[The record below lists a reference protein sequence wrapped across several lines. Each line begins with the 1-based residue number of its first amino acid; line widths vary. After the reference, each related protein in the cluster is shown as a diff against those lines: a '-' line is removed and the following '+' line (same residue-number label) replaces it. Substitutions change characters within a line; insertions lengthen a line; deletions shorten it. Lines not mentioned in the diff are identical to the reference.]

1 MNVLIF
7 FPHFY
12 DIFMRKL
19 KSRGGKTLED
29 NNKKQLLELFIF
41 ETSQF
46 LEQLEELVMSSEENG
61 LTMDAVNEIFRIM
74 HTIKGSSAILGED
87 NISVLAHDIEEVFS
101 IIRSKKLL
109 DIEFGALAEVILSC
123 SDYFGN
129 ELERIQSGEPPAAKP
144 ADILE
149 KIKEILKSLDQD
161 SGSKPNVSHEKK
173 IKNLSIDLDN
183 YKPQSGATT
192 YYIKVKF
199 EKDSGMES
207 LRAFSLIQNIKEY
220 AKVLEHVPFDLD
232 KSENTELIKEKG
244 FQVIFESDKDYE
256 TVKEY
261 IESKNTL
268 LAEFELNIINKDNIT
283 LQQTAQAPKDTQK
296 NKLDTGFISVNI
308 KKLDMLMDITSE
320 IIITEALLLENPDLV
335 GKRLTNFRGVARRF
349 MKMTDELQDIVFS
362 LRMLPIAPVFHKMK
376 RIVRDMG
383 VKLNKPVEIIFEGE
397 DTEVDKNIIEH
408 ISDPLMHII
417 RNSID
422 HGIEF
427 PDERAAKGKP
437 ETGRI
442 ILEAKNVGNE
452 VWITISDDGRGLDRE
467 KILEKARQIGFTS
480 KSSSEIDDKEVYSF
494 IFLPGFSTKD
504 EATEFSGRGVGM
516 DVVNKN
522 LEMVNGTVNI
532 DKTSPKG
539 TVITLRIPVTL
550 TIIDGMNV
558 AVGDA
563 KYTIPVDA
571 MQEAV
576 VLKSKNIFVDTS
588 GNEIANIRGDFYPL
602 VRLNERFSV
611 KNSAAAGV
619 EDGICIVLDRKDQKL
634 CLFADKLLGEQ
645 QVVFKPLPEYVK
657 KHNGISGCTLLGDG
671 SISLIL
677 DTVSI

>member
-1 MNVLIF
+1 
-7 FPHFY
+7 
-12 DIFMRKL
+12 
-19 KSRGGKTLED
+19 
-29 NNKKQLLELFIF
+29 
-41 ETSQF
+41 
-46 LEQLEELVMSSEENG
+46 
-61 LTMDAVNEIFRIM
+61 
-74 HTIKGSSAILGED
+74 
-87 NISVLAHDIEEVFS
+87 
-101 IIRSKKLL
+101 
-109 DIEFGALAEVILSC
+109 
-123 SDYFGN
+123 
-129 ELERIQSGEPPAAKP
+129 
-144 ADILE
+144 
-149 KIKEILKSLDQD
+149 
-161 SGSKPNVSHEKK
+161 
-173 IKNLSIDLDN
+173 
-183 YKPQSGATT
+183 
-192 YYIKVKF
+192 
-199 EKDSGMES
+199 
-207 LRAFSLIQNIKEY
+207 
-220 AKVLEHVPFDLD
+220 
-232 KSENTELIKEKG
+232 
-244 FQVIFESDKDYE
+244 
-256 TVKEY
+256 
-261 IESKNTL
+261 
-268 LAEFELNIINKDNIT
+268 FELNIINKDSIA
-283 LQQTAQAPKDTQK
+283 LQQTVHAQKDSQK

-320 IIITEALLLENPDLV
+320 IIITEALLLENPDLA
-335 GKRLTNFRGVARRF
+335 GKRLTNFRSVARRF

-397 DTEVDKNIIEH
+397 ETEVDKNIIEH

-442 ILEAKNVGNE
+442 VLGAKNVGNE

-467 KILEKARQIGFTS
+467 KILEKARQIGFTN

-516 DVVNKN
+516 DVVHKN

-532 DKTSPKG
+532 DKTSPQG

-588 GNEIANIRGDFYPL
+588 GNEIANIRGNFYPL

-611 KNSAAAGV
+611 KNSAVAGV

-657 KHNGISGCTLLGDG
+657 KHNGIAGCTLLGDG